1 MLIVTEHAR
10 QRLKGMLVA
19 NADDPQVC
27 LRLVLRS
34 PTRLGLVLDEA
45 MEGDQVVEHEGLRV
59 MLVDHE
65 ISVSLDGGI
74 LDVESTADSERL
86 SLSI

>member
-27 LRLVLRS
+27 LRLVL
-34 PTRLGLVLDEA
+34 VLDEA

-65 ISVSLDGGI
+65 ISTSLDGGI
-74 LDVESTADSERL
+74 LDVERL